1 MASINQA
8 DENPKREK
16 TILETVQ
23 MIWYSFVISLLD
35 SENLFPYT
43 AHCWEI
49 VMSNL
54 KKI

>member
-35 SENLFPYT
+35 SGNRRK
-43 AHCWEI
+43 EI
-49 VMSNL
+49 FFSTQL
-54 KKI
+54 GKL